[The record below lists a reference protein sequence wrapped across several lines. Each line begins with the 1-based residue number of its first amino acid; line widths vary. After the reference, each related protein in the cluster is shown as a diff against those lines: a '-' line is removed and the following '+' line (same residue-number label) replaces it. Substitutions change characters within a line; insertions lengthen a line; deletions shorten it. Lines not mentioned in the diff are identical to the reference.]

1 MDCILEERA
10 PILLFFSGIITLLAY
25 LIIIY
30 FAVRYSLEFIKKKN
44 PTAYYVNR
52 QIEDAGIYNFNSTS
66 FFHYIYLTTKRER
79 ELVDFDFDSFRIIG
93 FNTKG
98 FQSFLS
104 AHPLKYE
111 NAEHWIYGKCDVG
124 TDVKEEDIKDLIK
137 IKDFSKAAC
146 LRKYYDKETKTY
158 YDINDKNFVS
168 PQLAHGMSNFNYS
181 FYAIIIERCKDDNL
195 RKLSGLG
202 QCNNKEAIEDSIKSS
217 LLNMDFID
225 YYPDVLNYN
234 HPFKKYF
241 YSMNSVLYTN
251 SFISN
256 DLSFN
261 PTLLKTNYG
270 IVFDRSKIKYT
281 YMFDQLIKVVNNEEY
296 ELVDDEG
303 KKMYDDDGKIKT
315 ISSGFVSV
323 INFYMENRLQH
334 YERTYIKLQDLLSKI
349 GGFGKTTFI
358 ITSTINVLICR
369 FITLLDTEDFIL
381 SLNTNINN
389 TNEDTMCNAIKKDTN
404 ENRQIIYNLK
414 NPNLYENNLSNKYLD
429 QKLQGNEILKIK
441 QNDKDN
447 KKSITNIKDGPIP
460 NNSEYNKNI
469 TNSIKT
475 SYQQTEEFSNKP
487 TKKCN
492 FCWFQYLWYMFYC
505 GVSNKN
511 IAYYENLR
519 QRILSEEN
527 IIISHY
533 NLYTL
538 ISILGL
544 DNNEELILDKKYIT
558 IF

>member
-1 MDCILEERA
+1 M
-10 PILLFFSGIITLLAY
+10 
-25 LIIIY
+25 
-30 FAVRYSLEFIKKKN
+30 
-44 PTAYYVNR
+44 
-52 QIEDAGIYNFNSTS
+52 
-66 FFHYIYLTTKRER
+66 
-79 ELVDFDFDSFRIIG
+79 
-93 FNTKG
+93 
-98 FQSFLS
+98 
-104 AHPLKYE
+104 
-111 NAEHWIYGKCDVG
+111 
-124 TDVKEEDIKDLIK
+124 
-137 IKDFSKAAC
+137 
-146 LRKYYDKETKTY
+146 
-158 YDINDKNFVS
+158 
-168 PQLAHGMSNFNYS
+168 
-181 FYAIIIERCKDDNL
+181 
-195 RKLSGLG
+195 
-202 QCNNKEAIEDSIKSS
+202 
-217 LLNMDFID
+217 
-225 YYPDVLNYN
+225 
-234 HPFKKYF
+234 
-241 YSMNSVLYTN
+241 
-251 SFISN
+251 
-256 DLSFN
+256 
-261 PTLLKTNYG
+261 
-270 IVFDRSKIKYT
+270 
-281 YMFDQLIKVVNNEEY
+281 
-296 ELVDDEG
+296 
-303 KKMYDDDGKIKT
+303 
-315 ISSGFVSV
+315 
-323 INFYMENRLQH
+323 
-334 YERTYIKLQDLLSKI
+334 
-349 GGFGKTTFI
+349 
-358 ITSTINVLICR
+358 LICR

-447 KKSITNIKDGPIP
+447 KKSITNIKDGPIS

-492 FCWFQYLWYMFYC
+492 FCWFQYLWYMLYC